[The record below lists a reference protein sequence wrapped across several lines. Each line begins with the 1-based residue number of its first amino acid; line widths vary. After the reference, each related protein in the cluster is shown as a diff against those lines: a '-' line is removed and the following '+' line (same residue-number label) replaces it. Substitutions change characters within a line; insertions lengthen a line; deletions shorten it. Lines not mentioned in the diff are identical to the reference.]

1 MAGAI
6 QVVTEIENPNA
17 HVAVKAIAP
26 IDRQDDARPVAG
38 FYVRRRY
45 HGDEFMI
52 EKAEEFSPT
61 WMRFVDTPPDEW
73 IAAIKS
79 RYPDFDMNQS
89 MAEDVPLTAKQRA
102 DARRREMQ
110 RPVSMSQMADADR
123 TSKEIVNGKIRD
135 KPQQPRI

>member
-1 MAGAI
+1 
-6 QVVTEIENPNA
+6 
-17 HVAVKAIAP
+17 
-26 IDRQDDARPVAG
+26 
-38 FYVRRRY
+38 
-45 HGDEFMI
+45 
-52 EKAEEFSPT
+52 
-61 WMRFVDTPPDEW
+61 MRFVDTPPDEW